1 MGLQRSKYKKV
12 ILAVFPI
19 DTNGDIQMH
28 NMGKLVHFCELTPQ
42 KLPKVANFLEKR
54 VDSDLYKG
62 RLGYVEVSM
71 KIFNELI
78 KGCRKHLPLFAGSLV
93 KLMKLLFEKSEY
105 PALKIIATETFTR
118 FADVQDEATQY
129 SGIEDFVN
137 YFVGMCRSENSDTQ
151 TQTRL
156 RIAGLRG
163 LRAYI
168 VILDYADELDSFV
181 SKQSQARIIP
191 TILDNMQYE
200 AVEGQREPENMN
212 NVSNLATEVLKDLS
226 SRVNNIT
233 VTAVVSA
240 VLNYLDAHNRWVPN
254 TFAIHCLQTISFSLK
269 PQHNQIMMTRVLQ
282 HLESTHTIQV
292 TMQIVEAITAIVSE
306 STGPVTVVLSSLV
319 KLLVLSVEQS
329 AQTPPPPNLEEHLAL
344 QTTIVE
350 CVGAISKK
358 FPTGGQKMDAMGY
371 MLAQC
376 EEVRLRAGSV
386 TLALVLAQCVL
397 AVGGNLL
404 PADGALVPG
413 AVVSALMELA
423 ANADPQVRVLAQKT
437 IHCTLL
443 PGHSLE
449 QLSVTGSA
457 GDEFPLSRYS
467 PAIREA
473 IYNTT
478 LMKTNQPENLV
489 TIYHTLAILL
499 LRARA
504 KELPDSIQ
512 LVFKLQHKASK
523 KRFPTL
529 PGRSIHTMIAAYLL
543 QVAKVYESIPL
554 SQYVAEIQAKREAEK
569 QTCRYIEVKS
579 DHSLVTLS
587 VKKPKYSESA
597 KHRTVTVFF
606 DREVV
611 VDLLCGIPLL
621 SKEYGKTLRRAL
633 SKKYNTNRGKRAH
646 SSTPSV
652 TSPPANDPFSRP
664 ALSAVSPPPPEDKK
678 EEITEVPIPL
688 LLNHNAPKLLTVEAL
703 RKALAQHN
711 PTLHSDSH
719 PQIPSIQSVSLLL
732 TTQYDYQTTATQCSD
747 AVNTRAEVLS
757 YLKQPALPH
766 DYDPASFEHF
776 WAVDEDPADAGEE
789 VINVEDFDVCAFSPL
804 SLDLKHP
811 LLAH

>member
-1 MGLQRSKYKKV
+1 
-12 ILAVFPI
+12 
-19 DTNGDIQMH
+19 
-28 NMGKLVHFCELTPQ
+28 
-42 KLPKVANFLEKR
+42 
-54 VDSDLYKG
+54 
-62 RLGYVEVSM
+62 
-71 KIFNELI
+71 
-78 KGCRKHLPLFAGSLV
+78 
-93 KLMKLLFEKSEY
+93 
-105 PALKIIATETFTR
+105 
-118 FADVQDEATQY
+118 
-129 SGIEDFVN
+129 
-137 YFVGMCRSENSDTQ
+137 
-151 TQTRL
+151 
-156 RIAGLRG
+156 
-163 LRAYI
+163 
-168 VILDYADELDSFV
+168 
-181 SKQSQARIIP
+181 
-191 TILDNMQYE
+191 
-200 AVEGQREPENMN
+200 
-212 NVSNLATEVLKDLS
+212 
-226 SRVNNIT
+226 
-233 VTAVVSA
+233 
-240 VLNYLDAHNRWVPN
+240 
-254 TFAIHCLQTISFSLK
+254 
-269 PQHNQIMMTRVLQ
+269 
-282 HLESTHTIQV
+282 
-292 TMQIVEAITAIVSE
+292 
-306 STGPVTVVLSSLV
+306 VLSSLV

-329 AQTPPPPNLEEHLAL
+329 AQTPPPANLEEHLAL
-344 QTTIVE
+344 QVTIVE

-413 AVVSALMELA
+413 PVVSALIELA

-443 PGHSLE
+443 PGRSLE
-449 QLSVTGSA
+449 QLSVAGST
-457 GDEFPLSRYS
+457 DNEFPLARYS

-473 IYNTT
+473 IYSTT

-512 LVFKLQHKASK
+512 LIFKLQHKAAK

-543 QVAKVYESIPL
+543 LVAKVYEATPL

-569 QTCRYIEVKS
+569 QTCRYIDMKS

-587 VKKPKYSESA
+587 VKKPKYSEST

-633 SKKYNTNRGKRAH
+633 SKKYNANRGKRA
-646 SSTPSV
+646 SVPNV
-652 TSPPANDPFSRP
+652 TSPPTNDPFSRP
-664 ALSAVSPPPPEDKK
+664 ALSAVSPPEDKK
-678 EEITEVPIPL
+678 EEIAEVPVS
-688 LLNHNAPKLLTVEAL
+688 LLNHSAPKSLTVEAL

-711 PTLHSDSH
+711 AALRSDSH

-732 TTQYDYQTTATQCSD
+732 TTQYDYQTTATQCAD

-757 YLKQPALPH
+757 YLKQPTLPH

-776 WAVDEDPADAGEE
+776 WAVDDDPADAGEE
-789 VINVEDFDVCAFSPL
+789 VVNVEDFSVCAFSPL